1 MSKPRYSICITTY
14 QAGKTI
20 RTFFNSLLNQI
31 DDRFEII
38 VVDNFSSDGSE
49 VFLQSLAER
58 GLIRLIRRKC
68 SRGLGRQIA
77 AESAFGDVLI
87 QQIDAD
93 QVYGKFLEE
102 AVEVFEVE
110 SSRDPEVLLFVK
122 GKKRTH
128 VFEREPVAATLV
140 YKDIFLSKT
149 RWPDINYGE
158 DVYVYEPFIREG
170 HVRYLFVDEYAYQL
184 KGGVVSRLINS
195 VANYQQFFMS
205 GFSLA
210 FVTRSTR
217 YSGFLFYAR
226 AFIVHLSFLY
236 FLFKKLL

>member
-1 MSKPRYSICITTY
+1 
-14 QAGKTI
+14 
-20 RTFFNSLLNQI
+20 
-31 DDRFEII
+31 
-38 VVDNFSSDGSE
+38 
-49 VFLQSLAER
+49 
-58 GLIRLIRRKC
+58 
-68 SRGLGRQIA
+68 
-77 AESAFGDVLI
+77 
-87 QQIDAD
+87 
-93 QVYGKFLEE
+93 
-102 AVEVFEVE
+102 
-110 SSRDPEVLLFVK
+110 
-122 GKKRTH
+122 
-128 VFEREPVAATLV
+128 V

-149 RWPDINYGE
+149 RWPDTNYGE

-170 HVRYLFVDEYAYQL
+170 HVKYLFVDEYAYQL

-195 VANYQQFFMS
+195 FANYQQLFMS

>member
-1 MSKPRYSICITTY
+1 MRKPRYSICVTTY

-20 RTFFNSLLNQI
+20 VKFFDSILSQI

-38 VVDNFSSDGSE
+38 VVDNLSSDGSE
-49 VFLQSLAER
+49 IFLKNLAER
-58 GLIRLIRRKC
+58 DKIRLISRKC

-77 AESAFGDVLI
+77 AESAFGEVLI

-93 QVYGKFLEE
+93 QVYGKFLEK

-128 VFEREPVAATLV
+128 VFEREPAAATLV